1 MQLIPGRKPENEL
14 PLGAHPMQGLKVV
27 TRETIILNSLSPLG
41 SSGGVITMLS
51 NIASVI
57 LQVCT
62 CSLIVEVFQDGGP
75 VCVY

>member
-1 MQLIPGRKPENEL
+1 
-14 PLGAHPMQGLKVV
+14 MQGLKVV

-62 CSLIVEVFQDGGP
+62 CNLIVEVFPGWRSSM
-75 VCVY
+75 CVQ